1 LLHPKHQRR
10 PLPVLSSAQIDI
22 FFSHRIISGS
32 RICSRMPGIQWHCQ
46 VIDGALGPV
55 CFKSLLVRRITSST
69 DNGSYRLD
77 AKVCLHWRRYGGWQQ
92 VLVGLQGRFRL
103 LLAYWGEMCLK
114 TEEEWA
120 VDITNVSLV
129 ATAIAA
135 RPVSLLL
142 YMYPNRLKLNSMG
155 SGVRSEQ
162 KAGGTR

>member
-1 LLHPKHQRR
+1 
-10 PLPVLSSAQIDI
+10 
-22 FFSHRIISGS
+22 
-32 RICSRMPGIQWHCQ
+32 MPGIQWHCQ

-103 LLAYWGEMCLK
+103 LLAYWGEMYLK
-114 TEEEWA
+114 TEEEWV

-135 RPVSLLL
+135 RSVNLLL
-142 YMYPNRLKLNSMG
+142 YMYPNRLKLKSMG